1 MSFSV
6 ARIQNMLLGVT
17 VTHLAILERTTKTL
31 QRFHCIT
38 IKDLMF
44 SQTTS
49 QYKQTET
56 ENGLHKFPV
65 IKWKTK

>member
-6 ARIQNMLLGVT
+6 ARVQNMLLGVT
-17 VTHLAILERTTKTL
+17 VTHLAILERNTKML

-44 SQTTS
+44 SRTTS
-49 QYKQTET
+49 QY
-56 ENGLHKFPV
+56 
-65 IKWKTK
+65 

>member
-1 MSFSV
+1 MTKDNPQNLRNKKILRCMSLSV
-6 ARIQNMLLGVT
+6 PRIQNMPLGVT
-17 VTHLAILERTTKTL
+17 VTHLSILERNTKML

-49 QYKQTET
+49 QY
-56 ENGLHKFPV
+56 
-65 IKWKTK
+65 